1 MLYSKLFPKTLK
13 IPPAE
18 ESINAKLLVQ
28 AGFVDKVMAGV
39 YTWLP
44 LGLRVLRKVE
54 NIIRDEMNNLS
65 AQEVLLP
72 SLHPKEN
79 WQKTHRWK
87 TMDVL
92 YKIKSQTGKEIAL
105 GPTHEEIITPLVG
118 KFVKSYKDL
127 PVALYQIQTKFRDE
141 LRAKSGV
148 LRGREFGMKDLYSF
162 HKSEKELEGFYPDVV
177 RSYYEIFSRC
187 GLEAVMTT
195 APGGGFTSGGY
206 SDEFQVVSP
215 TGEDKIYV
223 CKKCKRAYNEEVKI
237 KKCECGAS
245 LEKKAENAIE
255 VGNSFKLGVKFSDAF
270 NLEYTDEN
278 GKSQKVIMG
287 CYGIGTTRLVGAIVE
302 RFNDKSGIIWPKN
315 VAPYQI
321 HLIHLGEDKKVH
333 KTAGDLYNKLQR
345 AGFEVLYD
353 DRHDAQAGKKF
364 ADADLIGI
372 PLRLV
377 VSERTLAKKSVEW
390 KERSEK
396 DAKNAQ
402 QIKIEKIIKEAE
414 KWLSK

>member
-1 MLYSKLFPKTLK
+1 MLYSNLFPKTLK
-13 IPPAE
+13 TTSSE
-18 ESINAKLLVQ
+18 ESKNAELLVK

-54 NIIRDEMNNLS
+54 NIIRDEMNNLG

-72 SLHPKEN
+72 SMHPKEN

-87 TMDVL
+87 TLDVL

-118 KFVKSYKDL
+118 KFTNSYKDL

-162 HKSEKELEGFYPDVV
+162 HKSEKGLEGYYPDVIKA
-177 RSYYEIFSRC
+177 YHQIFSRC
-187 GLEAVMTT
+187 GLDAVMTT

-237 KKCECGAS
+237 TKCECGAF
-245 LEKKAENAIE
+245 LDKKAKNAIE
-255 VGNSFKLGVKFSDAF
+255 VGNSFKLGAKFSDAF
-270 NLEYTDEN
+270 KLDYVDVK
-278 GKSQKVIMG
+278 GKKKRAVMG

-302 RFNDKSGIIWPKN
+302 RFNDKNGIIWPKN
-315 VAPYQI
+315 VAPFYA
-321 HLIHLGEDKKVH
+321 HLLKLGDNKKVS
-333 KTAGDLYNKLQR
+333 KVAEGLYAKLRR
-345 AGFEVLYD
+345 AGVDVLYD
-353 DRHDAQAGKKF
+353 DRIDAQAGEKF

-377 VSERTLAKKSVEW
+377 VSERTLKKDSVEW
-390 KERSEK
+390 KERSKKDSKNVKLEK
-396 DAKNAQ
+396 TT
-402 QIKIEKIIKEAE
+402 KEVE
-414 KWLSK
+414 KWISK

>member
-1 MLYSKLFPKTLK
+1 MLYSNLFPKTLK
-13 IPPAE
+13 TPPADE

-39 YTWLP
+39 YNWLP
-44 LGLRVLRKVE
+44 LGLRVLTKVE
-54 NIIRDEMNNLS
+54 NIIRDEMNNLG

-72 SLHPKEN
+72 SLHPKEL
-79 WQKTHRWK
+79 WQKTHRWN

-105 GPTHEEIITPLVG
+105 GPTHEEIITPLVK
-118 KFVKSYKDL
+118 KFTNSYKDL

-162 HKSEKELEGFYPDVV
+162 HKSEKGLEGYYPDVIKA
-177 RSYYEIFSRC
+177 YHEIFSRC
-187 GLEAVMTT
+187 GLDAVMTT
-195 APGGGFTSGGY
+195 APGGGFTSGY
-206 SDEFQVVSP
+206 SDEFQVISP

-237 KKCECGAS
+237 KKCDCGAV

-255 VGNSFKLGVKFSDAF
+255 VGNTFKLGTKFSDAF
-270 NLEYTDEN
+270 KLEYTDEK
-278 GKSQKVIMG
+278 GKKKKVIMG

-302 RFNDKSGIIWPKN
+302 RFNDKHGIIWPKN
-315 VAPYQI
+315 VAPYHA
-321 HLIHLGEDKKVH
+321 HLIHLGENKKVH
-333 KTAGDLYNKLQR
+333 KAADDLYNKLQR

-353 DRHDAQAGKKF
+353 DRHDTQAGEKF
-364 ADADLIGI
+364 VDADLIGC

-377 VSERTLAKKSVEW
+377 VSERTLKKDSVEW
-390 KERSEK
+390 KERNKK
-396 DAKNAQ
+396 DSKN
-402 QIKIEKIIKEAE
+402 IKISKVVDEVG
-414 KWLSK
+414 KWLEK

>member
-13 IPPAE
+13 NPPSE

-28 AGFVDKVMAGV
+28 AGFVDRVMAGV
-39 YTWLP
+39 YSWLP
-44 LGLRVLRKVE
+44 LGLKVLKKVE
-54 NIIRDEMNNLS
+54 NIVRDEMNNLE

-92 YKIKSQTGKEIAL
+92 YTIKSQTGKEVAL

-118 KFVKSYKDL
+118 KFVNSYKDL

-162 HKSEKELEGFYPDVV
+162 HKSEKGLEGYYPNVIKA
-177 RSYYEIFSRC
+177 YHEIFSRC
-187 GLEAVMTT
+187 GLDAVMTT

-215 TGEDKIYV
+215 TGEDKIFV

-237 KKCECGAS
+237 TKCECGKA
-245 LEKKAENAIE
+245 LDKKAENAIE
-255 VGNSFKLGVKFSDAF
+255 VGNSFKLGTKFSDSF
-270 NLEYTDEN
+270 KLEYTDEK
-278 GKSQKVIMG
+278 GKKQKVLMG

-302 RFNDKSGIIWPKN
+302 RFNDENGIIWPKS
-315 VAPYQI
+315 VAPYHV

-333 KTAGDLYNKLQR
+333 KSASSLYNKLQQQ
-345 AGFEVLYD
+345 GIEVLYD

-377 VSERTLAKKSVEW
+377 VSERTLAKNSVEW
-390 KERSEK
+390 KERATK
-396 DAKNAQ
+396 DSKN
-402 QIKIEKIIKEAE
+402 IKLDKAVGEVG
-414 KWLSK
+414 KWLEN